1 MHIAL
6 HPEVREVPE
15 EEYNL
20 DKGDQQGDDYA
31 DDGNLAVVRR
41 HEDDVDSHE
50 DDDVANDSN
59 DDVSENDSI

>member
-1 MHIAL
+1 M
-6 HPEVREVPE
+6 
-15 EEYNL
+15 NL
-20 DKGDQQGDDYA
+20 LTVICSYEYA